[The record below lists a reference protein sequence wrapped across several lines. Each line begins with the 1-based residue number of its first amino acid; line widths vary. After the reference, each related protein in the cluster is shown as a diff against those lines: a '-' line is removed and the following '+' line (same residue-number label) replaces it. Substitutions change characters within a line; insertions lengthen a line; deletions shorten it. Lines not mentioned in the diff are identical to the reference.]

1 MSVPF
6 FKSKREAESFWRG
19 AEKINKQY
27 GIKHDPLGP
36 IVKVYVPPAPG
47 RKTTGWIQASKPG
60 NYYICRSYAT
70 QLKLK
75 RVK

>member
-6 FKSKREAESFWRG
+6 FTSKREAESFWKG
-19 AEKINKQY
+19 ADRINKKL
-27 GIKHDPLGP
+27 GISKGSVGP
-36 IVKVYVPPAPG
+36 VVKVYVPPMPG
-47 RKTTGWIQASKPG
+47 RETTGWIQASKPG